1 MFKLGL
7 YREIRYI
14 NLLLQS
20 LIALLD
26 KDIKVLR
33 ERNDDTDRSNSVID
47 SMAYFPS
54 YNDRIGRQ
62 SKLRRVRV

>member
-33 ERNDDTDRSNSVID
+33 ERGSDPDRSR
-47 SMAYFPS
+47 F
-54 YNDRIGRQ
+54 
-62 SKLRRVRV
+62 